1 MENPSEE
8 VKKFLP
14 KASDENLNGSASK
27 KEDTSNK
34 LKRELGLLDAVS
46 IIVGI
51 IVGSGIFVSPKG
63 VLLHSG
69 SPGMALLVWTFS
81 GILSMVGALCYA
93 ELGNYRT
100 NLKRKIKPF
109 LVIPYHL
116 PYKSFIIFELIYR
129 HNDSKI
135 GRGLRLHK

>member
-1 MENPSEE
+1 MKKIKTNNKLIMEDPAEE

-93 ELGNYRT
+93 ELGNCRT
-100 NLKRKIKPF
+100 HF
-109 LVIPYHL
+109 
-116 PYKSFIIFELIYR
+116 
-129 HNDSKI
+129 
-135 GRGLRLHK
+135 

>member
-1 MENPSEE
+1 MMEDPAEE
-8 VKKFLP
+8 VKTFLP

-93 ELGNYRT
+93 ELGNCT
-100 NLKRKIKPF
+100 FLIAKLSHSLTLKIYPIMC
-109 LVIPYHL
+109 LINHL
-116 PYKSFIIFELIYR
+116 
-129 HNDSKI
+129 
-135 GRGLRLHK
+135 

>member
-1 MENPSEE
+1 MENPAEE

-93 ELGNYRT
+93 ELGNCRT
-100 NLKRKIKPF
+100 
-109 LVIPYHL
+109 H
-116 PYKSFIIFELIYR
+116 
-129 HNDSKI
+129 SKAQN
-135 GRGLRLHK
+135 

>member
-1 MENPSEE
+1 MPVVIIYTCTECETFQINRVLYKKIKTKNKLIMENPSEE

-93 ELGNYRT
+93 ELGNCRT
-100 NLKRKIKPF
+100 HF
-109 LVIPYHL
+109 
-116 PYKSFIIFELIYR
+116 
-129 HNDSKI
+129 
-135 GRGLRLHK
+135 